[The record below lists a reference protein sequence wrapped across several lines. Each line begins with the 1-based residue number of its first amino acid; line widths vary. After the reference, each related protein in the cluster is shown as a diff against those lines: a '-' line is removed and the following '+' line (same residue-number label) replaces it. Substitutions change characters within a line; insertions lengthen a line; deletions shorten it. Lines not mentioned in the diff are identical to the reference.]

1 MNSKDYNYHT
11 LFYTIT
17 KLHINL
23 RNLHILALE
32 EYNYFVSYFFRVPK
46 EDEA

>member
-1 MNSKDYNYHT
+1 MNSKDSNYHT

-17 KLHINL
+17 KLPINL
-23 RNLHILALE
+23 RDLHILALE
-32 EYNYFVSYFFRVPK
+32 EYSYFFRVPK